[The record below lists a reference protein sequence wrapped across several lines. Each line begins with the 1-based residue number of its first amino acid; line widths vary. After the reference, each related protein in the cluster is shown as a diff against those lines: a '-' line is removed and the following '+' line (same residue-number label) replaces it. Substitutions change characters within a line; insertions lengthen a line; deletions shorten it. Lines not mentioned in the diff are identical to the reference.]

1 MSFHFINEEASC
13 KSCHAVSGSVGFVSC
28 SQKSHAFQGH
38 GVWGMGTAA
47 SGGTA
52 PRWEGL
58 VLLVFAI
65 FKTENE
71 ILHRNFK
78 VDFLWE
84 MITKWKVLNLV
95 SDMPIVVILFCTHYL
110 FCFRGANQN

>member
-13 KSCHAVSGSVGFVSC
+13 KSCRAFSGSMDFVSRF
-28 SQKSHAFQGH
+28 QKSRALQGP
-38 GVWGMGTAA
+38 GVWELTS

-52 PRWEGL
+52 PRWKGL
-58 VLLVFAI
+58 GLLVFAV

-71 ILHRNFK
+71 ILHSNFK

-84 MITKWKVLNLV
+84 MITEWKVLNMV
-95 SDMPIVVILFCTHYL
+95 GDMAIVVILFCTHYF
-110 FCFRGANQN
+110 FCFRGANQK